1 MQQEFQAWDWDWGI
15 RFKGRNLWVQSEWI
29 PYLKI
34 LNKTIIFELSGT
46 CSGCK
51 SITPVQ
57 SLIPMGHWTCML
69 NSRVAK
75 GKKWREKAW
84 ENENGLKLI
93 SRCWLHE
100 DQEKRNQSLMLE
112 GYWSW
117 LHAREKEEDLRKE
130 WVLVLSGCLSV
141 SGKWSKVWCVLILI
155 LKHNIPL
162 VNFLIGPFT

>member
-1 MQQEFQAWDWDWGI
+1 MQQESQAWDWDWGI

-141 SGKWSKVWCVLILI
+141 SGKNEVRCGVSWYLYWNIIYPWLIS
-155 LKHNIPL
+155 
-162 VNFLIGPFT
+162 